1 MFQKLFSDE
10 AARRRHRNAPFANE
24 RERYLQHCAD
34 LGGTRAT
41 LRVKSTELLWLAG
54 HLDPNASQGIDLEQ
68 LEKIVRVRQS
78 IHKGATTARRTIDI
92 ARPWLRFLGWWRV
105 PAIEFRFQDL
115 LDRYVAWMRDERGFS
130 PLTVERWRAQAR
142 MFLQW
147 CERTGRQL
155 CALQPS
161 DIDHYLVCEGAG
173 RWSRVSMSS
182 IASALRVFLRWAATH
197 GACDRRLAK
206 TVRCPRRYGQESLP
220 YAPVWADVRRILADT
235 ETDKPRDVRDRAI
248 LMLLAIYG
256 LRRGEVASL
265 RLDQIDWRGRVLQLF
280 RLKRRQAQAYPLLP
294 SVAEA
299 LARYV
304 DTVRPQTPCREVFIR
319 LQAPWR
325 PITPG
330 AIYDIVNRRFVTLGI
345 HVAHRGPH
353 ALRHACAARLVADG
367 LTLKEIGDHLGHRST
382 SATRIYAKVDMRSL
396 REVGDF
402 DLGDLQ

>member
-161 DIDHYLVCEGAG
+161 DIDHYFVCEGAG

-345 HVAHRGPH
+345 H
-353 ALRHACAARLVADG
+353 LR
-367 LTLKEIGDHLGHRST
+367 
-382 SATRIYAKVDMRSL
+382 
-396 REVGDF
+396 
-402 DLGDLQ
+402 